1 MSKNI
6 FILLSFP
13 FFFSKLLMLKSKCQ
27 VCAQEKNNN
36 FGESVVVQTIHIF
49 SILVFS

>member
-13 FFFSKLLMLKSKCQ
+13 FSSKLLMLKSKCQ

-36 FGESVVVQTIHIF
+36 FAESVVVQTIHIF